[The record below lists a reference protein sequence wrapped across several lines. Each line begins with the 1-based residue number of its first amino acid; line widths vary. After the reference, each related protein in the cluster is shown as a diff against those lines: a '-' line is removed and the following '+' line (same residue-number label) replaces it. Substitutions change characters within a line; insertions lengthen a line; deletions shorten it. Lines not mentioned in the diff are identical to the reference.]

1 MAKRQSNAYLSSGEL
16 VGGTIF
22 FVVYLLVLPFAT
34 EPLFRLISIL
44 LDVNIGKGLQNT
56 IYYYVIFALTVII
69 FHGLLARTSR
79 NLMDNLGTAAKT
91 LGAGLIAL
99 YGLNEL
105 VYRLTHMLIGTQT
118 NLNDKTINAQIDT
131 APRSTL
137 VIVILLAPFVEEVL
151 FRGLVFGGLRSH
163 SRTVAYLVSCLLFA
177 FLHVWQYAWGSH
189 DVAYFWLM
197 VQYLVPGMVLAWAYD
212 HSGTLWTSVGL
223 HAAANALSVLALHF

>member
-79 NLMDNLGTAAKT
+79 NLMDNLGTAVKT

-118 NLNDKTINAQIDT
+118 NLNDMTINAQIDT

>member
-1 MAKRQSNAYLSSGEL
+1 MAKRQSNAYLSSGDL
-16 VGGTIF
+16 VGGTIYI
-22 FVVYLLVLPFAT
+22 VVYLLVLPYAT

-118 NLNDKTINAQIDT
+118 NLNDMTINAQIDT

>member
-118 NLNDKTINAQIDT
+118 NLNDMTINAQIDT

>member
-69 FHGLLARTSR
+69 FHGFLARTSR

-118 NLNDKTINAQIDT
+118 NLNDMTINAQIDT